1 MHHSIQ
7 LIIRDVVMNLEET
20 ERQIFTDLECVNSV
34 NDIFDECI
42 SIGRNNWQ
50 VWGSGKP
57 GCDTYKLVSI
67 WNYVINEDHIA
78 MEQTIN
84 AINKEIDIEKLLPIV
99 SAKNKNFM
107 VKNKVKDEFGEKLKE
122 KLKATQPKN
131 LRKRKRTGQNS
142 TSITLQKNIK
152 LNSNLIVPKNQNE
165 LDVMVKNFTRIF
177 RY

>member
-1 MHHSIQ
+1 MNVYQ
-7 LIIRDVVMNLEET
+7 LVEIT
-20 ERQIFTDLECVNSV
+20 
-34 NDIFDECI
+34 
-42 SIGRNNWQ
+42 GK

-122 KLKATQPKN
+122 KLKATQPK
-131 LRKRKRTGQNS
+131 KK
-142 TSITLQKNIK
+142 KK
-152 LNSNLIVPKNQNE
+152 KKA
-165 LDVMVKNFTRIF
+165 VKIAPV
-177 RY
+177 